1 MSDAQFDAIQGGYE
15 DIVEQSISFSGLR
28 HDFFMAA
35 KAELLFAATRRHFAA
50 PDRLDLLD
58 IGCGVG
64 RLHPHLHGM
73 FGTITGCDVSDKS
86 VERARRENA
95 FARYDASAPDVL
107 PYADGQFDVA
117 LTVCVMH
124 HVPPAQWD
132 AFLLEMRRVVRPGGL
147 AVVIEH
153 NPFNP
158 LTRLAVARCAF
169 DADAVLLSQ
178 SCTRRLMLEAGFSS
192 ASIQNFLF
200 LPTAAPLARRLEG
213 FLTRVPLGAQYAAIG
228 VV

>member
-1 MSDAQFDAIQGGYE
+1 MSDTPFDQIESRYE
-15 DIVEQSISFSGLR
+15 AMVEQSIRFSGLR

-35 KAELLFAATRRHFAA
+35 KADLLGTITRRHFSA
-50 PDRLDLLD
+50 PDGLNLLD

-64 RLHPHLHGM
+64 RLHPHLRPI
-73 FGTITGCDVSDKS
+73 FGAITGCDISDKS
-86 VERARRENA
+86 VARARRDNPLV
-95 FARYDASAPDVL
+95 RYDTSKPDRL

-124 HVPPAQWD
+124 HVPPADWVP
-132 AFLLEMRRVVRPGGL
+132 FLVEMRRVVRPGGI

-158 LTRLAVARCAF
+158 FTRLAVARCAF

-178 SCTRRLMLEAGFSS
+178 RRMQSTMREAGFGS
-192 ASIQNFLF
+192 ASIENFLL
-200 LPTAAPLARRLEG
+200 LPIAAPLARRLEG
-213 FLTRVPLGAQYAAIG
+213 WVASLPLGAQYAAIG
-228 VV
+228 AV

>member
-1 MSDAQFDAIQGGYE
+1 MSDAQFDEIQAGYE
-15 DIVEQSISFSGLR
+15 SIVEESISFSGLR

-35 KAELLFAATRRHFAA
+35 KADLLSRITRRHFADSDA
-50 PDRLDLLD
+50 LSLLD

-64 RLHPHLHGM
+64 RLHPHLQGM

-86 VERARRENA
+86 VERARRENS
-95 FARYDASAPDVL
+95 FARYDTSADDVL
-107 PYADGQFDVA
+107 PYADGQFDIV

-124 HVPPAQWD
+124 HVPPAQWQ
-132 AFLLEMRRVVRPGGL
+132 AFLREMRRTVRPGGI

-178 SCTRRLMLEAGFSS
+178 RRTRRTMLEAGFSD
-192 ASIQNFLF
+192 ASIENFLF
-200 LPTAAPLARRLEG
+200 LPTAAPWARRLES
-213 FLTRVPLGAQYAAIG
+213 FLTNLPLGAQYAAIG